1 MDTHFTHIAVN
12 RGNWNINSKTLHE
25 PAVYYNYAL
34 HYTTYLLKPHTPF
47 FHSFPCT
54 SAFKMHLTI
63 NAFLYITN
71 LNWRNHWSVKTSL
84 QLLLSSTP
92 KKPCLF
98 KTCFAHKR
106 PIFLRRATEIK
117 MKTLN
122 QGGCFKRLRWFYFQS
137 RILLASAMVSGTWC
151 TECCQVP
158 QLALWLPADT
168 LTSFLGWCEHAA
180 SVHDGKEAVPARTVK
195 LLLLCAASPTITKN
209 K

>member
-1 MDTHFTHIAVN
+1 MLF
-12 RGNWNINSKTLHE
+12 
-25 PAVYYNYAL
+25 
-34 HYTTYLLKPHTPF
+34 
-47 FHSFPCT
+47 CT
-54 SAFKMHLTI
+54 SQTWTEE
-63 NAFLYITN
+63 ITDQSKQACSFCCPPHR
-71 LNWRNHWSVKTSL
+71 RNQLFQTLLHPQKAHTYHKLEEIIDSVKTSL

-180 SVHDGKEAVPARTVK
+180 SVHDGKAVSYTH
-195 LLLLCAASPTITKN
+195 LTLPTN
-209 K
+209 HRV